1 MAKKLW
7 HLILVVVPVLTLVGC
22 RPAPPVARLM
32 DVTMVIADVL
42 PEDPSDGVWQ
52 HAPEFTTPLLPQDQ
66 VEPRQL
72 EVSTREIRVRAV
84 AAGDHVAFRLEWDDP
99 TLDDQPGHE
108 DFPDACAIQLPAIA
122 EPTLPAPQMGESGQ
136 PVEITFWTAAWQATV
151 DGRGTT
157 LRDLYPGATI
167 DHYPHEAAPL
177 KSDPIAQREVQ
188 LRYSPAHALGNWMA
202 GPRERSVEDLISEGP
217 GTLGPGPSADSQ
229 GRGQHNGDG
238 WSVVISRRLP
248 AGWDSA
254 RGSQIAFAVW
264 QGDRNEV
271 GARKMRTGWINL
283 VQEP

>member
-1 MAKKLW
+1 MADKSWFSIFAAVPL
-7 HLILVVVPVLTLVGC
+7 LIAAGC
-22 RPAPPVARLM
+22 RPVPPAVPLM
-32 DVTMVIADVL
+32 DVTIVTADVL
-42 PEDPSDGVWQ
+42 PEGPDDAIWAR
-52 HAPEFTTPLLPQDQ
+52 APEHIAALLPQDQ
-66 VEPRQL
+66 VEPRQMH
-72 EVSTREIRVRAV
+72 VSTREVRVRAV
-84 AAGDHVAFRLEWDDP
+84 AVDGHVAFRLQWDDP

-108 DFPDACAIQLPAIA
+108 DFPDACAIQLPAVA
-122 EPTLPAPQMGESGQ
+122 EPTLPAPQMGEPDR

-177 KSDPIAQREVQ
+177 KSDPSAQREVQ
-188 LRYSPAHALGNWMA
+188 LRYSPAHALGNFMA
-202 GPRERSVEDLISEGP
+202 GPRERPVEDLISQGP

-229 GRGQHNGDG
+229 GRGQHHGDG

-248 AGWDSA
+248 TGWEST
-254 RGSQIAFAVW
+254 RGSQVAFAVW